1 MITFDQSAIY
11 VAEARCLASYR
22 ALHGAH
28 LEPSAVLVRDWAL
41 KLLAD
46 ETAPVAPVQEQP

>member
-1 MITFDQSAIY
+1 VITFDQSAIY